1 MDLEPSSTL
10 LTKLFVA
17 DDFFLTC
24 NRVSCVYTLEIEK
37 IFDQSL
43 IHEMQN
49 FNNKLEL
56 LKQ

>member
-37 IFDQSL
+37 NIWPVTHSRDA
-43 IHEMQN
+43 
-49 FNNKLEL
+49 KL
-56 LKQ
+56 

>member
-24 NRVSCVYTLEIEK
+24 NSVSCVYTLEIEK
-37 IFDQSL
+37 IFDQSF
-43 IHEMQN
+43 IQEMQN